1 MRSFNFRIRKQKTKG
16 APHDTISVFNLIII
30 KLMVKLQDPTMSLIR

>member
-30 KLMVKLQDPTMSLIR
+30 KLMVKLQDPTVPLIR